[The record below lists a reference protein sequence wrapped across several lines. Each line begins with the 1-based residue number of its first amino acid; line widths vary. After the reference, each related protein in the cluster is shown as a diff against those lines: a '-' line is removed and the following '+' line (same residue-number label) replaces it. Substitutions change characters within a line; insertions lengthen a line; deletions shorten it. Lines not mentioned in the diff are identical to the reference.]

1 MTETITYST
10 LFLTLLMMVGL
21 VFFIRA
27 STKDRIETLTLARPV
42 APLTLLQTL
51 TTHFEERAYR
61 VTAAEVEAQ
70 RIVLQGRVRPSLFL
84 AGFLTLLAAIG
95 GLCFALV
102 LTNLWPAYGTV
113 FWALVGV
120 APVAG
125 WFYWRG
131 SDRDED
137 IILQVRPEASSED
150 PTRPSATV
158 TITAHRDE
166 LIALEQD
173 LQRETEK
180 KASP

>member
-1 MTETITYST
+1 MTETVTYST
-10 LFLTLLMMVGL
+10 LVLTLLMMVGL

-51 TTHFEERAYR
+51 TTHFEERAYT
-61 VTAAEVEAQ
+61 VTAAEADTQ
-70 RIVLQGRVRPSLFL
+70 RIVLRGRVRPSLFL
-84 AGFLTLLAAIG
+84 AVFLTLLAAIG

-102 LTNLWPAYGTV
+102 LTNLWPAYGTG
-113 FWALVGV
+113 FLGLVGV
-120 APVAG
+120 APIAG
-125 WFYWRG
+125 WFYWQG
-131 SDRDED
+131 SARDED

-158 TITAHRDE
+158 AVTAHRDE

-173 LQRETEK
+173 LGRETKK

>member
-1 MTETITYST
+1 
-10 LFLTLLMMVGL
+10 MVGL

-27 STKDRIETLTLARPV
+27 STKDRIETLTLDRPV
-42 APLTLLQTL
+42 VPLTLLQTL
-51 TTHFEERAYR
+51 TAHFEERAYR
-61 VTAAEVEAQ
+61 VTAAEIEAQ
-70 RIVLQGRVRPSLFL
+70 RIVLRGRVRPSLFL

-113 FWALVGV
+113 FLGLVGV

-137 IILQVRPEASSED
+137 IILQVRPESSSDD
-150 PTRPSATV
+150 PVSPSATV
-158 TITAHRDE
+158 TVTAHRDE

-173 LQRETEK
+173 LGRETPK
-180 KASP
+180 KS

>member
-1 MTETITYST
+1 MI
-10 LFLTLLMMVGL
+10 VGL

-42 APLTLLQTL
+42 APLALLQTL
-51 TTHFEERAYR
+51 TAHFEERAYR
-61 VTAAEVEAQ
+61 RVTAAEVETQ
-70 RIVLQGRVRPSLFL
+70 RIVLRGRVRPSLFL

-102 LTNLWPAYGTV
+102 LNNLWPAYGAV
-113 FWALVGV
+113 FLGLVGL

-137 IILQVRPEASSED
+137 VILQVRPEASSED
-150 PTRPSATV
+150 PINPSATV
-158 TITAHRDE
+158 TVTAHRDE
-166 LIALEQD
+166 LIALERGINSGQN
-173 LQRETEK
+173 
-180 KASP
+180 P

>member
-1 MTETITYST
+1 MTETVTYST
-10 LFLTLLMMVGL
+10 LLLTLLMIVGL

-27 STKDRIETLTLARPV
+27 STKDRIETLTLTRPV
-42 APLTLLQTL
+42 APFTLLQTL
-51 TTHFEERAYR
+51 TTHFENRAYQ
-61 VTAAEVEAQ
+61 VTAAEAETQ
-70 RIVLQGRVRPSLFL
+70 RIVLSGRVRPSLFL

-113 FWALVGV
+113 FLGLIGV

-137 IILQVRPEASSED
+137 IVLQVRPEASSED
-150 PTRPSATV
+150 PINLSATV
-158 TITAHRDE
+158 TVTAHRDE

-173 LQRETEK
+173 LSREK
-180 KASP
+180 KS